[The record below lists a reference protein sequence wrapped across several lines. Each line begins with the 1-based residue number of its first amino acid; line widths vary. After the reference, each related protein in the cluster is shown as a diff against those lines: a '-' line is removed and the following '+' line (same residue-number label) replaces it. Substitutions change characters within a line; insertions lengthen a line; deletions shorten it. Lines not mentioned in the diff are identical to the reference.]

1 MELKQKKQE
10 KAKKLRGD
18 HCHSIGVTSPIRYST
33 FELGLFGLR
42 VIDDDEGAGRTFPQ
56 LKPKPTTT
64 FPICGRKNHSCIAST
79 FPSNRIL
86 SVARETVC
94 INDIARLE
102 SVLTIGS
109 LISLSKHC
117 PY

>member
-18 HCHSIGVTSPIRYST
+18 HCHSIGVTSPI
-33 FELGLFGLR
+33 
-42 VIDDDEGAGRTFPQ
+42 
-56 LKPKPTTT
+56 
-64 FPICGRKNHSCIAST
+64 RKNHSCIAST

-109 LISLSKHC
+109 LISLSN
-117 PY
+117 

>member
-33 FELGLFGLR
+33 FELGSGKT
-42 VIDDDEGAGRTFPQ
+42 DTD
-56 LKPKPTTT
+56 
-64 FPICGRKNHSCIAST
+64 RKNHSCIAST

-109 LISLSKHC
+109 LILLSN
-117 PY
+117 